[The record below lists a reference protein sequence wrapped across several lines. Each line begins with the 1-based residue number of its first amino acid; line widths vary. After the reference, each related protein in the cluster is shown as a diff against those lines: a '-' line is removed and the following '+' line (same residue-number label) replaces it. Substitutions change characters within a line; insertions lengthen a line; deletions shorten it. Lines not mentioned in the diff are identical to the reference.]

1 MGRTRQTANLVGGSG
16 QLSVNATNDTLHIGS
31 GVTIFGNSGI
41 VSATSL
47 FISGD
52 SVFGGAAPVGVASAG
67 TIVSAGA
74 TLLNF
79 VGSGNVLTANAGG
92 DTVDISIAGGGG
104 GGGSSTLDGLTDVT
118 ISNLQT
124 NEILKYNGSAWVN
137 DTDATGGGGGG
148 SVTMAIGVRVGTA
161 VTFAFSGSSFNVAN
175 RSGGN
180 TVINI

>member
-16 QLSVNATNDTLHIGS
+16 QLSVNATNDTLHVGT

-41 VSATSL
+41 ISATSL

-52 SVFGGAAPVGVASAG
+52 SVFGGAAPVGIASG
-67 TIVSAGA
+67 GSIVSTGA
-74 TLLNF
+74 TLINF
-79 VGSGNVLTANAGG
+79 GTNLVATVSGSGNIATITA
-92 DTVDISIAGGGG
+92 TGGG
-104 GGGSSTLDGLTDVT
+104 GGGSSTLDGLSDVT

-137 DTDATGGGGGG
+137 ATDATGGGGGG
-148 SVTMAIGVRVGTA
+148 SITMAIGVRVGTA
-161 VTFAFSGSSFNVAN
+161 VTFAFSGSSFNVLN

>member
-16 QLSVNATNDTLHIGS
+16 QLSVNATNDTLHVGT

-67 TIVSAGA
+67 SIVSAGA

-104 GGGSSTLDGLTDVT
+104 GGG
-118 ISNLQT
+118 
-124 NEILKYNGSAWVN
+124 GS
-137 DTDATGGGGGG
+137 G

>member
-16 QLSVNATNDTLHIGS
+16 QLSVNANNDTLHVGT

-41 VSATSL
+41 ISATSL

-79 VGSGNVLTANAGG
+79 VGSGNVLTANGN
-92 DTVDISIAGGGG
+92 TVDISIAGGGG
-104 GGGSSTLDGLTDVT
+104 GGGSSTLAGLSDVT

>member
-1 MGRTRQTANLVGGSG
+1 MGRTRQTADLVGGSG
-16 QLSVNATNDTLHIGS
+16 QLSVNATNDTLHIGT

-67 TIVSAGA
+67 SIVSAGA

-79 VGSGNVLTANAGG
+79 IGSGNVLTANGN
-92 DTVDISIAGGGG
+92 TVDISIAGGGG
-104 GGGSSTLDGLTDVT
+104 GGSSTLAGLSDVT

>member
-1 MGRTRQTANLVGGSG
+1 MGRTRETANLVGGSG
-16 QLSVNATNDTLHIGS
+16 QLSVNATNDTLHVGT

-92 DTVDISIAGGGG
+92 DTVDILSLIH
-104 GGGSSTLDGLTDVT
+104 
-118 ISNLQT
+118 I
-124 NEILKYNGSAWVN
+124 
-137 DTDATGGGGGG
+137 
-148 SVTMAIGVRVGTA
+148 
-161 VTFAFSGSSFNVAN
+161 
-175 RSGGN
+175 
-180 TVINI
+180 

>member
-1 MGRTRQTANLVGGSG
+1 MGRTRQTADLVGGSG
-16 QLSVNATNDTLHIGS
+16 QLSVNATNDTLHVGT

-67 TIVSAGA
+67 SIVSAGA

-79 VGSGNVLTANAGG
+79 IGSGNVLTANGN
-92 DTVDISIAGGGG
+92 TVDISIAGGGG
-104 GGGSSTLDGLTDVT
+104 GGSSTLAGLSDVT

-148 SVTMAIGVRVGTA
+148 SITMAIGVRVGTA
-161 VTFAFSGSSFNVAN
+161 VTFAFSGSSFNVLN

>member
-1 MGRTRQTANLVGGSG
+1 MGRTRQTADLVGGSG
-16 QLSVNATNDTLHIGS
+16 QLSVNATNDTLHIGT

-67 TIVSAGA
+67 SIVSAGA

-79 VGSGNVLTANAGG
+79 VGSGNVLTANGN
-92 DTVDISIAGGGG
+92 TVDISIAGGGG
-104 GGGSSTLDGLTDVT
+104 GGSSTLAGLSDVT

-161 VTFAFSGSSFNVAN
+161 VTFAFSGSSFNVLN

>member
-1 MGRTRQTANLVGGSG
+1 MGRTRETANLVGGSG
-16 QLSVNATNDTLHIGS
+16 QLSVNATNDTLHVGT

-104 GGGSSTLDGLTDVT
+104 GGG
-118 ISNLQT
+118 
-124 NEILKYNGSAWVN
+124 
-137 DTDATGGGGGG
+137 GGGSG

-161 VTFAFSGSSFNVAN
+161 VTFAFSGSSFNVLN

>member
-1 MGRTRQTANLVGGSG
+1 MGRTRQTADLVGGSG
-16 QLSVNATNDTLHIGS
+16 QLSVNATNDTLHIGT

-67 TIVSAGA
+67 SIVSAGA

-79 VGSGNVLTANAGG
+79 VGSGNVLTANGN
-92 DTVDISIAGGGG
+92 TVDISIAGGGG
-104 GGGSSTLDGLTDVT
+104 GGSSTLAGLTDVT

-148 SVTMAIGVRVGTA
+148 SITMAIGVRVGTA
-161 VTFAFSGSSFNVAN
+161 VTFAFSGSSFNVLN

>member
-1 MGRTRQTANLVGGSG
+1 MGRTRQTADLVGGSG
-16 QLSVNATNDTLHIGS
+16 QLSVNATNDTLHIGT

-67 TIVSAGA
+67 SIVSAGA

-79 VGSGNVLTANAGG
+79 VGSGNVLTANGN
-92 DTVDISIAGGGG
+92 TVDISIAGGGG
-104 GGGSSTLDGLTDVT
+104 GGSSTLAGLTDVT

>member
-1 MGRTRQTANLVGGSG
+1 MGRTRQTADLVGGSG

-67 TIVSAGA
+67 SIVSAGA

-79 VGSGNVLTANAGG
+79 IGSGNVLTANGN
-92 DTVDISIAGGGG
+92 TVDISIAGGGG
-104 GGGSSTLDGLTDVT
+104 GGSSTLAGLSDVT

-148 SVTMAIGVRVGTA
+148 SITMAIGVRVGTA
-161 VTFAFSGSSFNVAN
+161 VTFAFSGSSFNVLN

>member
-1 MGRTRQTANLVGGSG
+1 MGRTRQTADLVGGSA
-16 QLSVNATNDTLHIGS
+16 QLSVNATNDTLHIGT
-31 GVTIFGNSGI
+31 GVTIFGSSGI

-52 SVFGGAAPVGVASAG
+52 SVFGGAAPVGIASG
-67 TIVSAGA
+67 GSIVSTGA
-74 TLLNF
+74 TLIDFGTNL
-79 VGSGNVLTANAGG
+79 VATVSGSGNIATITA
-92 DTVDISIAGGGG
+92 TGG
-104 GGGSSTLDGLTDVT
+104 GGGSSTLDGLSDVT

-148 SVTMAIGVRVGTA
+148 GSVTMAIGVRVGTA
-161 VTFAFSGSSFNVAN
+161 VTFAFSGSSFNVLN

>member
-1 MGRTRQTANLVGGSG
+1 MGRTRETANLVGGSG
-16 QLSVNATNDTLHIGS
+16 QLSVNSTNDTLHIGT

-67 TIVSAGA
+67 SIVSTGA

-104 GGGSSTLDGLTDVT
+104 GGG
-118 ISNLQT
+118 
-124 NEILKYNGSAWVN
+124 
-137 DTDATGGGGGG
+137 GGGG

-161 VTFAFSGSSFNVAN
+161 VTFAFSGSSFNVLN

>member
-1 MGRTRQTANLVGGSG
+1 MGRTRETANLVGGSG
-16 QLSVNATNDTLHIGS
+16 QLSVNATNDTLHVGT

-104 GGGSSTLDGLTDVT
+104 GGG
-118 ISNLQT
+118 
-124 NEILKYNGSAWVN
+124 GS
-137 DTDATGGGGGG
+137 G

-161 VTFAFSGSSFNVAN
+161 VTFAFSGSSFNVLN

>member
-1 MGRTRQTANLVGGSG
+1 MGRTRQTADLVGGSG
-16 QLSVNATNDTLHIGS
+16 QLSVNATNDTLHIGT
-31 GVTIFGNSGI
+31 GVTIFGSSGI

-67 TIVSAGA
+67 SIVSAGA

-79 VGSGNVLTANAGG
+79 VGSGNVLTANGN
-92 DTVDISIAGGGG
+92 TVDISIAGGGG
-104 GGGSSTLDGLTDVT
+104 GGSSTLAGLTDVT

-161 VTFAFSGSSFNVAN
+161 VTFAFSGSSFNVLN

>member
-1 MGRTRQTANLVGGSG
+1 MGRTRQTADLVGGSG
-16 QLSVNATNDTLHIGS
+16 QLSVNATNDTLHVGT

-41 VSATSL
+41 ISATSL

-67 TIVSAGA
+67 SIVSAGA

-79 VGSGNVLTANAGG
+79 IGSGNVLTANGN
-92 DTVDISIAGGGG
+92 TVDISIAGGGG
-104 GGGSSTLDGLTDVT
+104 GGSSTLAGLSDVT

-161 VTFAFSGSSFNVAN
+161 VTFAFSGSSFNVLN

>member
-16 QLSVNATNDTLHIGS
+16 QLSVNATNDTLHIGT

-104 GGGSSTLDGLTDVT
+104 GGGG
-118 ISNLQT
+118 
-124 NEILKYNGSAWVN
+124 GS
-137 DTDATGGGGGG
+137 G

-161 VTFAFSGSSFNVAN
+161 VTFAFSGSSFNVLN
-175 RSGGN
+175 RSAGN

>member
-1 MGRTRQTANLVGGSG
+1 MGRTRQTADLVGGSG
-16 QLSVNATNDTLHIGS
+16 QLSVNATNDTLHIGT
-31 GVTIFGNSGI
+31 GVTIFGSSGI

-67 TIVSAGA
+67 SIVSAGA

-79 VGSGNVLTANAGG
+79 VGSGNVLTANGN
-92 DTVDISIAGGGG
+92 TVDISIAGGGG
-104 GGGSSTLDGLTDVT
+104 GGSSTLAGLTDVT

-148 SVTMAIGVRVGTA
+148 SITMAIGVRVGTA
-161 VTFAFSGSSFNVAN
+161 VTFAFSGSSFNVLN

>member
-16 QLSVNATNDTLHIGS
+16 QLSVNATNDTLHVGT

-47 FISGD
+47 FISGN

-67 TIVSAGA
+67 SIVSAGA

-92 DTVDISIAGGGG
+92 DTVDISISGGGG
-104 GGGSSTLDGLTDVT
+104 
-118 ISNLQT
+118 
-124 NEILKYNGSAWVN
+124 
-137 DTDATGGGGGG
+137 GGGGGG

-161 VTFAFSGSSFNVAN
+161 VTFAFSGSSFNVLN
-175 RSGGN
+175 RSAGN

>member
-1 MGRTRQTANLVGGSG
+1 MGRTRQTADLVGGSG
-16 QLSVNATNDTLHIGS
+16 QLSINTTNDTLHIGT

-79 VGSGNVLTANAGG
+79 IGSGNVLTANG

-104 GGGSSTLDGLTDVT
+104 GGSSTLAGLSDVT

-137 DTDATGGGGGG
+137 DTDATGGGGG

-161 VTFAFSGSSFNVAN
+161 VTFAFSGSTFNVAN

>member
-1 MGRTRQTANLVGGSG
+1 MGRTRQTADLVGGSG
-16 QLSVNATNDTLHIGS
+16 QLSVNATNDTLHIGT

-79 VGSGNVLTANAGG
+79 IGSGNVLTANG

-104 GGGSSTLDGLTDVT
+104 GSSTLAGLTDVT

-148 SVTMAIGVRVGTA
+148 SITMAIGVRVGTA
-161 VTFAFSGSSFNVAN
+161 VTFAFSGSSFNVLN

>member
-1 MGRTRQTANLVGGSG
+1 MGRTRQTADLVGGSG

-67 TIVSAGA
+67 SIVSAGA

-79 VGSGNVLTANAGG
+79 IGSGNVLTANGN
-92 DTVDISIAGGGG
+92 TVDISIAGGGG
-104 GGGSSTLDGLTDVT
+104 GGSSTLAGLSDVT

>member
-1 MGRTRQTANLVGGSG
+1 MGRTRQTADLVGGSG
-16 QLSVNATNDTLHIGS
+16 QLSVNATNDTLHIGT

-67 TIVSAGA
+67 SIVSAGA

-79 VGSGNVLTANAGG
+79 VGSGNVLTANGN
-92 DTVDISIAGGGG
+92 TVDISIAGGGG
-104 GGGSSTLDGLTDVT
+104 GGSSTLAGLSDVT

>member
-1 MGRTRQTANLVGGSG
+1 MGRTRQTADLVGGSG

-67 TIVSAGA
+67 SIVSAGA

-79 VGSGNVLTANAGG
+79 IGSGNVLTANGN
-92 DTVDISIAGGGG
+92 TVDISIAGGGG
-104 GGGSSTLDGLTDVT
+104 GGSSTLAGLSDVT

-161 VTFAFSGSSFNVAN
+161 VTFAFSGSSFNVLN

>member
-1 MGRTRQTANLVGGSG
+1 MGRTRQTADLVGGSG
-16 QLSVNATNDTLHIGS
+16 QLSVNATNDTLHVGT

-104 GGGSSTLDGLTDVT
+104 GGG
-118 ISNLQT
+118 
-124 NEILKYNGSAWVN
+124 
-137 DTDATGGGGGG
+137 GGGSG

>member
-1 MGRTRQTANLVGGSG
+1 MGRTRLTADLVGGSG
-16 QLSVNATNDTLHIGS
+16 QLSVNATNDTLHVGT

-41 VSATSL
+41 ISATSL

-104 GGGSSTLDGLTDVT
+104 GGSSTLAGLSDVT

-137 DTDATGGGGGG
+137 ATDATGGGGGGG

-161 VTFAFSGSSFNVAN
+161 VTFAFSGSSFNVLN

>member
-1 MGRTRQTANLVGGSG
+1 MGRTRQTADLVGGSG
-16 QLSVNATNDTLHIGS
+16 QLSLNATNDTLHVGT

-41 VSATSL
+41 ISATSL

-79 VGSGNVLTANAGG
+79 VGSGNVLTANGN
-92 DTVDISIAGGGG
+92 TVDISIAGGGG
-104 GGGSSTLDGLTDVT
+104 GGSSTLAGLTDVT

-161 VTFAFSGSSFNVAN
+161 VTFAFSGSSFNVLN

>member
-16 QLSVNATNDTLHIGS
+16 QLSVNATNDTLHVGT

-67 TIVSAGA
+67 SIVSAGA

-79 VGSGNVLTANAGG
+79 VGSGNVLTANG

-104 GGGSSTLDGLTDVT
+104 G
-118 ISNLQT
+118 
-124 NEILKYNGSAWVN
+124 
-137 DTDATGGGGGG
+137 GGGGGG

-161 VTFAFSGSSFNVAN
+161 VTFAFSGSSFNVLN
-175 RSGGN
+175 RSAGN

>member
-1 MGRTRQTANLVGGSG
+1 MGRTRQTADLVGGSG
-16 QLSVNATNDTLHIGS
+16 QLSVNATNDTLHIGT

-79 VGSGNVLTANAGG
+79 IGSGNVLTANG

-104 GGGSSTLDGLTDVT
+104 GGSSTLAGLSDVT

-137 DTDATGGGGGG
+137 DTDATGGGGG

>member
-1 MGRTRQTANLVGGSG
+1 MGRTRQTADLVGGSG
-16 QLSVNATNDTLHIGS
+16 QLSVNATNDTLHIGT
-31 GVTIFGNSGI
+31 GVTIFGSSGI

-67 TIVSAGA
+67 SIVSAGA

-79 VGSGNVLTANAGG
+79 IGSGNVLTANGN
-92 DTVDISIAGGGG
+92 TVDISIAGGGG
-104 GGGSSTLDGLTDVT
+104 GGSSTLAGLSDVT

>member
-1 MGRTRQTANLVGGSG
+1 MGRTRQTADLVGGSG

-67 TIVSAGA
+67 SIVSAGA

-79 VGSGNVLTANAGG
+79 VGSGNVLTANGN
-92 DTVDISIAGGGG
+92 TVDISIAGGGG
-104 GGGSSTLDGLTDVT
+104 GGSSTLAGLTDVT

-161 VTFAFSGSSFNVAN
+161 VTFAFSGSSFNVLN

>member
-1 MGRTRQTANLVGGSG
+1 MGRTRETANLVGGSG
-16 QLSVNATNDTLHIGS
+16 QLSVNATNDTLHVGT

-104 GGGSSTLDGLTDVT
+104 GGGG
-118 ISNLQT
+118 
-124 NEILKYNGSAWVN
+124 GS
-137 DTDATGGGGGG
+137 G

-161 VTFAFSGSSFNVAN
+161 VTFAFSGSSFNVLN
-175 RSGGN
+175 RSAGN